1 MKHGWIIL
9 AVVGI
14 AAGMCRPAFSED
26 TPKDYFNRGSAQFI
40 KGHRDEA
47 LAEVNSGLQLYPDDY
62 YLQALKKAIEENKQ
76 QQQNQ
81 DQQKKDQQKK
91 DQDQKDQDKKDQD
104 QKKQDQANQDKQ
116 EEDQKKDQ
124 EKQDQKDEQKQD
136 KDQEQQAEPV
146 KAEDMTKE
154 EAMQLLDALKQQ
166 EQADREKIRV
176 SVGAPVP
183 VEKDW

>member
-1 MKHGWIIL
+1 MRQRWIFL
-9 AVVGI
+9 AVIGF
-14 AAGMCRPAFSED
+14 ATGLCRPAFSNEP
-26 TPKDYFNRGSAQFI
+26 PKDYFNRGSAHFI
-40 KGHRDEA
+40 KGQRDEA
-47 LAEVNSGLQLYPDDY
+47 LAEVKAGLNLYPDDY
-62 YLQALKKAIEENKQ
+62 YLQALKKAIEEDKQ

-81 DQQKKDQQKK
+81 DQQKKDQEKK
-91 DQDQKDQDKKDQD
+91 DQEKKDQEQKQKDQDKK
-104 QKKQDQANQDKQ
+104 KQDQEKQDKQ
-116 EEDQKKDQ
+116 EKDQ
-124 EKQDQKDEQKQD
+124 QQDQKDEQEKKQ
-136 KDQEQQAEPV
+136 DQEQQAQPV